1 MFSDDVTL
9 TDWDVSVIGKEDVLR
24 ANKNIFSSVDSISV
38 MVKNIHK
45 NDNSYAVE
53 IQITIDES
61 TILEVVDVIVF
72 DGNKIKSI
80 KAYKG

>member
-9 TDWDVSVIGKEDVLR
+9 TDWDVSVIGKEDVLK
-24 ANKNIFSSVDSISV
+24 ANKNIFSSVDSINV
-38 MVKNIHK
+38 KVKNVHK
-45 NDNSYAVE
+45 
-53 IQITIDES
+53 
-61 TILEVVDVIVF
+61 